1 MVKAKS
7 KRKKQCYRSKSE
19 FEMIFL
25 PRSYEE
31 KQAKERDEKFGPLGY
46 EFITQLSKDI
56 RKQLSR

>member
-19 FEMIFL
+19 FERIFL

-56 RKQLSR
+56 RKQLSG

>member
-1 MVKAKS
+1 MKAKD
-7 KRKKQCYRSKSE
+7 KQKQYYRSKSE
-19 FEMIFL
+19 FERIFF

-46 EFITQLSKDI
+46 EFITQLSEDI

>member
-1 MVKAKS
+1 MVKAKNE
-7 KRKKQCYRSKSE
+7 RKKQCYRSKSE
-19 FEMIFL
+19 FERIFL

>member
-1 MVKAKS
+1 MVKAEN

-19 FEMIFL
+19 FERIFL

-31 KQAKERDEKFGPLGY
+31 KQAKEMDEESGPLSH
-46 EFITQLSKDI
+46 EFVAQLSEDI